1 MIINNSSAANED
13 EETYSKAPT
22 DVISKESESSM
33 EKATSKI
40 DSYSKILFPLS
51 FVVSNLAYWLVMTI
65 NRG

>member
-1 MIINNSSAANED
+1 MIINNSSAAKED
-13 EETYSKAPT
+13 GETYSKAPT

-33 EKATSKI
+33 EKTTSKI